1 MVYEGHWDEEKIRE
15 IFPDDLATYIL
26 ENMKPRVLSDV
37 LDKPVWMLESRGVF
51 CVKSTWKYLRRRHE
65 LCNAYR
71 KIWVKG
77 LPFKIAFFMW
87 KVWKN
92 KLPLDDFF
100 RRLGYL
106 IASKCWCS
114 YNASFAICDSVR
126 IVEEEKEQL
135 QEARYSDIS
144 HKRPDIQNMI
154 EKHTSTLKYSKV
166 LWEFPNQG
174 WIKVNTDGTSMG
186 NPGRSSI
193 GFVLRNEE
201 GDIVHYDDTVFC

>member
-71 KIWVKG
+71 KIWPIMQA
-77 LPFKIAFFMW
+77 LPYVIVWELW
-87 KVWKN
+87 KKRNNYKYGDAVT
-92 KLPLDDFF
+92 
-100 RRLGYL
+100 
-106 IASKCWCS
+106 
-114 YNASFAICDSVR
+114 
-126 IVEEEKEQL
+126 
-135 QEARYSDIS
+135 EARYSDIS